1 MATTNIYIL
10 RLEGGRFYIGKSADP
25 QSRYVQ
31 HLQGNG
37 CAWTKKYRPVELMR
51 TIRNASVFDE
61 DKYTKEYMAKYGID
75 KVRGGTYV
83 TEELEP
89 GLRASLLREIW
100 AATDCCTRCGRKGH
114 FVKACNARTDTAGNS
129 ISVIAS
135 SSKRVWN
142 STVQRYIDPT
152 IYEDDSDEE
161 DDEDE
166 DDDEESDD
174 DDEEEDEFVWGC
186 EYCDRT
192 FTTAFGCSVHEKT
205 CKEKQATVPALSQSA
220 WYARMNAAK
229 ARAAELKA
237 SRGGDSRR

>member
-10 RLEGGRFYIGKSADP
+10 RLQGGRFYIGKSADP

-37 CAWTKKYRPVELMR
+37 CAWTRKYKPVELVR
-51 TIRNASVFDE
+51 TISGASPFDE

-89 GLRASLLREIW
+89 GLRSTLMREIW

-114 FVKACNARTDTAGNS
+114 FVRACTARIDVAGDS
-129 ISVIAS
+129 IPGTHAVPS

-152 IYEDDSDEE
+152 IYEDES
-161 DDEDE
+161 DEDE
-166 DDDEESDD
+166 EEDEEESGEESDD
-174 DDEEEDEFVWGC
+174 DD
-186 EYCDRT
+186 Y
-192 FTTAFGCSVHEKT
+192 
-205 CKEKQATVPALSQSA
+205 
-220 WYARMNAAK
+220 
-229 ARAAELKA
+229 
-237 SRGGDSRR
+237 